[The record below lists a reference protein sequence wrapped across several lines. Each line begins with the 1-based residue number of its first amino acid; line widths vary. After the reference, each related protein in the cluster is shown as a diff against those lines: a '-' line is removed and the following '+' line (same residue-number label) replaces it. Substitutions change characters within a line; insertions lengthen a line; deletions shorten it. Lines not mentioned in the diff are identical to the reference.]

1 MVTPI
6 LTSAVTEAR
15 ETRVNI
21 EAEVKRREAEAAG
34 YGGGGG
40 LGPGGCL
47 RTITTLLC
55 GSRARCRS
63 HYLLA
68 NNPEDIA
75 PPGPVVTGVMTMLC
89 VQVPDKSLPHL
100 VCGHGA
106 LDWAPRSG
114 GLGGGQIPSEA

>member
-15 ETRVNI
+15 DTRVNI

-34 YGGGGG
+34 YGGGGVQ
-40 LGPGGCL
+40 GPGGCL
-47 RTITTLLC
+47 RAITTLLC

-68 NNPEDIA
+68 NNPGDIA

-89 VQVPDKSLPHL
+89 PGP
-100 VCGHGA
+100 
-106 LDWAPRSG
+106 
-114 GLGGGQIPSEA
+114 